1 MSMRKRFYLDFYIGV
16 AVRIKRFNYIN
27 LEYDKF
33 IHQTDFSDTLS
44 IFEFGI
50 KL

>member
-1 MSMRKRFYLDFYIGV
+1 MRKKFYLNFYIGV
-16 AVRIKRFNYIN
+16 GVRIKRFKYIN

-33 IHQTDFSDTLS
+33 IHQTDFSDTFS